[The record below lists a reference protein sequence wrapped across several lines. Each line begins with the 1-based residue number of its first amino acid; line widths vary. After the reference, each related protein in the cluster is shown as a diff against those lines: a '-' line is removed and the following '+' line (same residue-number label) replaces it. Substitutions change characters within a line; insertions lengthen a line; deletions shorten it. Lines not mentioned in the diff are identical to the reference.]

1 MRSGSRVF
9 KISVSLQLE
18 SALSLIPV
26 RQDTVTYKGMVST
39 SFQAYT
45 SVVNSLAPDS
55 AIRRAT
61 AAAGRSGIAPD
72 RLLMGMFFTLWLLG
86 MFIILAAA
94 CAAFCA
100 CKKERPK
107 LLNSWQKRK
116 DRRRFTGQRRWKHP
130 FCWDFSIQ

>member
-1 MRSGSRVF
+1 
-9 KISVSLQLE
+9 
-18 SALSLIPV
+18 
-26 RQDTVTYKGMVST
+26 MVST

-94 CAAFCA
+94 IAHLSAPEKKNGPSCNSCG
-100 CKKERPK
+100 KKERTGAGLRIGSVGNTLSAGIFPSSD
-107 LLNSWQKRK
+107 LPAPPGCPRK
-116 DRRRFTGQRRWKHP
+116 
-130 FCWDFSIQ
+130 SSAM